1 MELKHFAPKDWRKYP
16 TSFNRTTMELKRKGF
31 AGSNDTNRSFNRTTM
46 ELKQNIYAV
55 KSAIVVGF

>member
-46 ELKQNIYAV
+46 ELKQH
-55 KSAIVVGF
+55 S